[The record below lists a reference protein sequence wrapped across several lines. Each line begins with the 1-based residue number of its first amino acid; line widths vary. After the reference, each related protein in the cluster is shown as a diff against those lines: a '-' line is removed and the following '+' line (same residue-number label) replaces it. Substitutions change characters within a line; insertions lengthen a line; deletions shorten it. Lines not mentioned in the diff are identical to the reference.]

1 MISTQIRIDHTEKK
15 QTQWHIPAVC
25 LHLSLFFPSGVYSLS
40 DTVCQS
46 AAMQRHI

>member
-1 MISTQIRIDHTEKK
+1 MHTHRKHMQK
-15 QTQWHIPAVC
+15 HIQT
-25 LHLSLFFPSGVYSLS
+25 LSLSSGVYGLF